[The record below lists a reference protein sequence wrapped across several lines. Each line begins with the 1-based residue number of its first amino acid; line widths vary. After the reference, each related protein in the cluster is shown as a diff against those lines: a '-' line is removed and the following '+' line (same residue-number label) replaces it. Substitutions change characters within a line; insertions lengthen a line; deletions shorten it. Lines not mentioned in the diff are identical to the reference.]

1 MTKQTGIISMQ
12 DAIKAATKTV
22 VNSQN
27 EVEDVYV
34 GTKSGKVRQVIEH
47 PGEMWPS
54 SAVER

>member
-1 MTKQTGIISMQ
+1 MQ

-27 EVEDVYV
+27 EVEDGYV

-47 PGEMWPS
+47 PGEMRPP